1 VEPFDRLLIYLL
13 GPRWLLGSLCF
24 NTNGRQSSDINRFL
38 LQIVG
43 RRGAAVQIEGMGLD
57 PSILRAG
64 AFIVKAMQLFAPTD
78 ETASPVSDR
87 RDRVTCEGKRRT
99 IEFVV

>member
-1 VEPFDRLLIYLL
+1 MEPFGRLLIYLL
-13 GPRWLLGSLCF
+13 GPPWLLGSLCF
-24 NTNGRQSSDINRFL
+24 NTNGRQSSDTNRFL

-57 PSILRAG
+57 PSILRASFYRESN
-64 AFIVKAMQLFAPTD
+64 AAVR
-78 ETASPVSDR
+78 SDR